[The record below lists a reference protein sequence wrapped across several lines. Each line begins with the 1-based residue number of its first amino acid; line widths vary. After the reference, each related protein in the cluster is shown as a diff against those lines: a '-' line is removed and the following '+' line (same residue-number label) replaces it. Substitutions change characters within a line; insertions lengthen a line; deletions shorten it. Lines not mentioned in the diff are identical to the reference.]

1 MKIKKI
7 LMEIII
13 DKHCK
18 KLKLQNFHYL
28 ITNMALQMNNYKK
41 MILLQK
47 LRIILIIK
55 ILRTLLEQI
64 VMKIE
69 II

>member
-1 MKIKKI
+1 
-7 LMEIII
+7 MEIII

-41 MILLQK
+41 MKKFKKTYLNKFLNLK
-47 LRIILIIK
+47 IK
-55 ILRTLLEQI
+55 QN
-64 VMKIE
+64 K
-69 II
+69 